1 MKLVGYRALL
11 VSDGVYDLGLVSPHP
26 GRGGIHYSAPGGIA
40 RNMYQHDFFERSW
53 KFNETSVY

>member
-1 MKLVGYRALL
+1 MSEAGYRASL

-53 KFNETSVY
+53 KSQ